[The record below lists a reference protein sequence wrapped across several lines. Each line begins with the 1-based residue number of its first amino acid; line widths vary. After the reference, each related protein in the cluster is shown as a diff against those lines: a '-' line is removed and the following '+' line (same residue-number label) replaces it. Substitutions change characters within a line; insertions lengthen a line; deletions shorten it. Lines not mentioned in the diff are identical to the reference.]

1 MALYPRIQICNDN
14 RAKTGTTRSSGGV
27 DYRLRWTSSAKS
39 SNVYSDT
46 GSGTV
51 AAGADSTAVKT
62 AKVLTA
68 TNSNKQ
74 NTTTNSTN
82 STGGKTTTRS
92 MRVAPDITNVTQS
105 VIDSFANLS

>member
-1 MALYPRIQICNDN
+1 MATLIPAEQLIIKFKYAYDN
-14 RAKTGTTRSSGGV
+14 KWGYILNTAGI
-27 DYRLRWTSSAKS
+27 LWTQE
-39 SNVYSDT
+39 
-46 GSGTV
+46 
-51 AAGADSTAVKT
+51 
-62 AKVLTA
+62 
-68 TNSNKQ
+68 KQ